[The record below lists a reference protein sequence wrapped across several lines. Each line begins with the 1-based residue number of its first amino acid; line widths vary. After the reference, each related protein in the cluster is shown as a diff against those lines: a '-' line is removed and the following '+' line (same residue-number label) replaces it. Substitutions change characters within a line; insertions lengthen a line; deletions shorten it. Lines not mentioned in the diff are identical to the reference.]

1 MKHTG
6 GCHCGR
12 IGIEF
17 MTEAKASRFEVL
29 ACQCSFCR
37 KHGSRAIAD
46 PNGRLLVHVKAPDTV
61 AEYEFGLRSA
71 TYLVCSNCG
80 VYVAALTRDQP
91 SRGLVIV
98 NALQDQDRFTRPA
111 KPVWYDHESREGRI
125 RRRLVNWTPA
135 TVRCAEQR

>member
-1 MKHTG
+1 MKHVG

-46 PNGRLLVHVKAPDTV
+46 PKGRLLVDAKVPDTV
-61 AEYEFGLRSA
+61 SAYEFGLRTA
-71 TYLVCSNCG
+71 TYLVCRNCG
-80 VYVAALTRDQP
+80 VYVAALTCGEPR
-91 SRGLVIV
+91 RGIVMV

-111 KPVWYDHESREGRI
+111 RPVWYDHETREERI
-125 RRRLVNWTPA
+125 RRRLANWTPA
-135 TVRCAEQR
+135 TVRYAEG